1 MKKHCLNVLLCCATS
16 VSPLLAQQ
24 ATTATGA
31 PLSPVN
37 TFALPKLGVGNFD
50 HLAVDITRNRL
61 FVTPEEAKMIIVLD
75 ANAGT
80 ILHEVAVERPHA
92 LFYRPD
98 TDRLYVT
105 DGLDGSVRIF
115 DANSFQQVER
125 VPLWKDADAMGY
137 DISKRTLYVASGGKD
152 LGEKS
157 SHLSVIDTATNRKVQ
172 DIAIEGET
180 LEAMAMDVYRPKLYI
195 NNTARNTVTVV
206 NRYTHSVIANWPLKS
221 CTNNVAMALDEPH
234 QRLFVGC
241 RSKQIV
247 VMDTNTGAELQTLPI
262 HDGVDDL
269 TFDPASH
276 RIYASTNG
284 FVEVFEQQDLDHY
297 TSLGSV
303 VSAEKARTSR
313 LVPEWSKFFVAAPKS
328 ASSPAR
334 IFAFEPQNTPSPPAP
349 KVEVKEAVNAPYAL
363 QILSEEMTQHPTLR
377 KMGLHAIPPGQQAMV
392 IIANV
397 NETRIGVHTSA
408 SDFAA
413 TKEGKTA
420 GPLIKDG
427 QFFNMKMPLFDALG
441 KTIGILVMEIP
452 HTDVSTEEEAARMAE
467 SIRAEIARKIPTVS
481 ALFAHN

>member
-1 MKKHCLNVLLCCATS
+1 MKKLCANVLLCCATFAAPS
-16 VSPLLAQQ
+16 LAQQ
-24 ATTATGA
+24 AVSPVDA
-31 PLSPVN
+31 PLRLTN
-37 TFALPKLGVGNFD
+37 TFTLPKLGVGNFD
-50 HLAVDITRNRL
+50 HLAVDIKRNRL
-61 FVTPEEAKMIIVLD
+61 WVSPEEAKKIIALD
-75 ANAGT
+75 AGSGT
-80 ILHEVAVERPHA
+80 VLHEIPVERPHA

-98 TDRLYVT
+98 IDHLYVS

-115 DANSFQQVER
+115 DANSFQQIGR

-152 LGEKS
+152 LGEKI
-157 SHLSVIDTATNRKVQ
+157 SHLSVIDTTTNQKVQ

-180 LEAMAMDVYRPKLYI
+180 LEAMALDVYRPKLYI
-195 NNTARNTVTVV
+195 NNTTKNSVTVV
-206 NRYTHSVIANWPLKS
+206 NRYTHSVIASWPLKS

-269 TFDPASH
+269 TFDSVTH
-276 RIYASTNG
+276 RLYASTNG
-284 FVEVFEQQDLDHY
+284 FVDAFVQEDLDHY

-303 VSAEKARTSR
+303 ASAEKARTSR
-313 LVPEWSKFFVAAPKS
+313 LVPEWNRFFVAAPKS
-328 ASSPAR
+328 ASSPAGVLV
-334 IFAFEPQNTPSPPAP
+334 FEPQNTPQSPAP
-349 KVEVKEAVNAPYAL
+349 KVEAKEPVNAPYAL
-363 QILSEEMTQHPTLR
+363 KILSEEMTQHPTFR
-377 KMGLHAIPPGQQAMV
+377 KMGLHAIPPGQQTMV

-420 GPLIKDG
+420 SPLIKDG
-427 QFFNMKMPLFDALG
+427 QFFNIKMPLFDAQG
-441 KTIGILVMEIP
+441 KNIGILVMEIP
-452 HTDVSTEEEAARMAE
+452 HTDVANEEDAAHMAE
-467 SIRAEIARKIPTVS
+467 SIRAEIAKKIPTVD
-481 ALFAHN
+481 ALFAHK